1 MARKNLLEGL
11 VGQKLPAG
19 NSPDSDRGNP
29 QETPPSHH
37 GSRGAIG
44 AISRSI
50 ESLKAQAEVELDPN
64 VVDPPPVSDRLT
76 ESPAAFAEFLQG
88 IRENRQQVPILVR
101 PHPQYS
107 GRYQVAYG
115 RRRLR
120 AAKEL
125 KRLVRAIVKPLTDEE
140 LVIAQGQEN
149 SQRSDLSFIERA
161 LYATDLERSGV
172 ARDVIMRALGVDKTG
187 LSRLISV
194 AEQVPHEVIRAI
206 GSAPKAG
213 RDRWLEFATRLRA
226 ADAAESIGEQLTDE
240 RWLALETD
248 ERFTSAFVTIAP
260 KRPSTAR
267 MKVWKAKDG
276 KKAARYR
283 VDARATTIVLDRKA
297 APEFGEFVIASLD
310 DLYETYQRSRDN

>member
-1 MARKNLLEGL
+1 MARKHLLDGL

-19 NSPDSDRGNP
+19 NSIGVAGDHPHD
-29 QETPPSHH
+29 PPSPHH
-37 GSRGAIG
+37 GPRGAIG

-50 ESLKAQAEVELDPN
+50 ESLRAQAEVELDPN
-64 VVDPPPVSDRLT
+64 LVDPPPVSDRLT

-101 PHPQYS
+101 PHPDHT

-125 KRLVRAIVKPLTDEE
+125 KRQVRAIVKPLSDEE

-149 SQRSDLSFIERA
+149 SQRADLSFIERA
-161 LYATDLERSGV
+161 LYASDLERGGV

-194 AEQVPHEVIRAI
+194 AEQVPDAVIRAI
-206 GSAPKAG
+206 GPAPKAG
-213 RDRWLEFATRLRA
+213 RDRWIELATRLRA
-226 ADAAESIGEQLTDE
+226 AHAAETIDGILVDQ
-240 RWLALETD
+240 RWLAQETD
-248 ERFTSAFVTIAP
+248 ERFTAAFAAIAP
-260 KRPSTAR
+260 KRPNAVR
-267 MKVWKAKDG
+267 MKAWKAKDG
-276 KKAARYR
+276 TKAARYR
-283 VDARATTIVLDRKA
+283 ADEQSTTIVLDRRA
-297 APEFGEFVIASLD
+297 APEFGQFVIASLD
-310 DLYETYQRSRDN
+310 DLYEAYRKSRDE